1 MCALLYVVFVCV
13 LCVCIKLYGLNK
25 KMYFC
30 IKKNTM
36 STNKVTQKKK
46 FISKEIHATSKE
58 EFKNELNKLLNEI
71 PDTIV
76 SVDVEISGFA
86 RGPKMVMRQA

>member
-1 MCALLYVVFVCV
+1 
-13 LCVCIKLYGLNK
+13 
-25 KMYFC
+25 
-30 IKKNTM
+30 M

-46 FISKEIHATSKE
+46 FISIEIHATSKE

-76 SVDVEISGFA
+76 SVDVEI
-86 RGPKMVMRQA
+86 